1 MRKCSRR
8 GTAAALAL
16 SLCIAGA
23 GSFNAQANVL
33 DDIKNGISGLGRS
46 IGGFL
51 DNIGVGPVL
60 KDGYDAV
67 TDFIFTYETQ
77 PDDNEMENLA
87 RSWAVTAWFAD
98 EDKEDTNTYYFDNH
112 TLTMVEDLTQ
122 IGKGYNHSKT
132 PEGSYLTR
140 KNTGVL
146 KATVTSPTNYAV
158 EWANY
163 QDEMNVYLAKLAKA
177 KKNSAAG
184 TAGTAN
190 ETETG
195 AAQGSETSAAQ
206 ESETSAAQ

>member
-206 ESETSAAQ
+206 